1 MLLKLYGAGLSTGKK
16 KYKHTHFTL
25 SAGNYS
31 IDDFDGKAKKA
42 VLQEIIDWEVT

>member
-1 MLLKLYGAGLSTGKK
+1 MLLKLYGAGLSTGK

-31 IDDFDGKAKKA
+31 INDFDGKAKKA